1 MLSLSPMKKQ
11 LLLLSCLCAV
21 LVFACR
27 KNSFN
32 TSGSALIQFSAD
44 TLLFDTVFVSTGS
57 ITEQVKI
64 INPNDRKLHLSAVKL
79 MGGSQSNFHINIDG
93 SPGPE
98 QDNIDIGAGDSLY
111 IFVAVQIDPQTADLP
126 FIVQDSIQVA
136 FNGNKRYIQL

>member
-1 MLSLSPMKKQ
+1 MKKQ
-11 LLLLSCLCAV
+11 LLLFSLVFAI

-79 MGGSQSNFHINIDG
+79 MGGAQSYFHINIDG

-98 QDNIDIGAGDSLY
+98 QDNIDLDAGDSLY
-111 IFVAVQIDPQTADLP
+111 IFVAVEINPQAPDLP
-126 FIVQDSIQVA
+126 FVV
-136 FNGNKRYIQL
+136 